1 MKNLFWAAVAM
12 ALFALACIPRAH
24 AMPTTSKLVC
34 NITNSQGS
42 LMTYVFNEDSA
53 DTMLEASFRKNGKTT
68 VSDALPVWN
77 TTPAVDGGMII
88 ASTEAN
94 GWFIAV
100 SGNGGA
106 VLKKKDHLA
115 GAGLCVASN

>member
-1 MKNLFWAAVAM
+1 M
-12 ALFALACIPRAH
+12 ALFAGACIPRAH
-24 AMPTTSKLVC
+24 AMPNTSKLVC
-34 NITNSQGS
+34 SITDSQGS
-42 LMTYVFNEDSA
+42 LITYVFNEDSA

-68 VSDALPVWN
+68 VSDAFPVWN
-77 TTPAVDGGMII
+77 TTPTTGGGMII

-94 GWFIAV
+94 DWFIAV
-100 SGNGGA
+100 SSNGGA